1 MLKQEE
7 NLKNKTRLD
16 KDNADSLKQMLSSS
30 DDNDFKLA
38 CEILKHLDFND
49 LQTCDL
55 YVEILGHFS
64 HHLRKRKLNYE

>member
-7 NLKNKTRLD
+7 NLKDKTRLD
-16 KDNADSLKQMLSSS
+16 ENSANNLKQMLSSE

-49 LQTCDL
+49 SQTCYL
-55 YVEILGHFS
+55 YVEILSHFS
-64 HHLRKRKLNYE
+64 HHLRKEN